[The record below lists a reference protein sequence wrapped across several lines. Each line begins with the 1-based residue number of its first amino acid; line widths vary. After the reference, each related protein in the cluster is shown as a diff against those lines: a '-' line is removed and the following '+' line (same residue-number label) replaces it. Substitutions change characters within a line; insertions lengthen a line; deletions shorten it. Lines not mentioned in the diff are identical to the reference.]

1 MKTKEGKPLK
11 VIVEIEREAPAE
23 KRKPALV
30 RRYKA
35 YWKWKGGGKS

>member
-11 VIVEIEREAPAE
+11 VIVEIERESPAE

>member
-23 KRKPALV
+23 KRKPVLV
-30 RRYKA
+30 NRYKA